1 MNKHL
6 KKIADE
12 ARFVDT
18 VDYPDQD
25 VIFQKFAELLLTDF
39 ISRLYREELKF
50 EAKVEKFVE
59 SVCHAYGI
67 VK

>member
-18 VDYPDQD
+18 IDYPDQD
-25 VIFQKFAELLLTDF
+25 VIFEKFAELIIRECIDIAHANGDNIDYLTKQF
-39 ISRLYREELKF
+39 GLK
-50 EAKVEKFVE
+50 E
-59 SVCHAYGI
+59 
-67 VK
+67 